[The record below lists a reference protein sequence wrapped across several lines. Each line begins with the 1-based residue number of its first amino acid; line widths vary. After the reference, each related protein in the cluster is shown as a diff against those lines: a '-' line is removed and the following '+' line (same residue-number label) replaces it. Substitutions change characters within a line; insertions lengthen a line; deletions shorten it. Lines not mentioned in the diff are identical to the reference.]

1 MAKIN
6 LKRREINYLNAFVK
20 QGNKSARAITRA
32 RILLLAQKKEKDVNI
47 QKLLGVGRSTVWR
60 VKNNYLSKGIDYALT
75 ERERPGQ
82 PPKYDKKH
90 KAEIIAHACTTPP
103 KGRKRWSVR
112 LLAEELK
119 KNKNFKTIN
128 RETIR
133 LVLKKT
139 TPNLG

>member
-1 MAKIN
+1 MVKIN
-6 LKRREINYLNAFVK
+6 LKKREINYLNAFVK

-32 RILLLAQKKEKDVNI
+32 RILLLSQKKEKDVDI
-47 QKLLGVGRSTVWR
+47 QKLLSVGRSTVWR
-60 VKNNYLSKGIDYALT
+60 VKNNYLSKGIDYALM

-82 PPKYDKKH
+82 PLKYDNKH
-90 KAEIIAHACTTPP
+90 KVEIIAHACTTPP